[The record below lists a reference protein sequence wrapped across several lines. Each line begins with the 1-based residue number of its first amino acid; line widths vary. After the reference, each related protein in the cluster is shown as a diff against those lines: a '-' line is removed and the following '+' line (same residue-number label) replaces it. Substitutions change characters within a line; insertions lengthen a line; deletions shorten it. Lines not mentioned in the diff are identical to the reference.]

1 MNTGLNLLATGFVLF
16 FWIMIIAIDFISGTH
31 VSGT

>member
-16 FWIMIIAIDFISGTH
+16 FWIMIIAIDFISGTQ